1 MKGLFRVA
9 LMAGLVA
16 VSASSVQATEIG
28 PDDERYDTDIHV
40 VNNHLTVVRVYAED
54 ANGRLHN
61 LGRVARGQ
69 LRSFDVPADVAGAE
83 FRIKVY
89 PAPPA
94 GTPASED
101 YGIKTH
107 PLDSVTDSQVRIWLE
122 ADLAESL
129 VEIERG

>member
-1 MKGLFRVA
+1 MKGLYRVA

-16 VSASSVQATEIG
+16 LSTNPVQATEVD
-28 PDDERYDTDIHV
+28 PEDKYDTAVYV

-54 ANGRLHN
+54 ADGRLHT

-69 LRSFDVPADVAGAE
+69 LKNFEVPADVAEGE

-101 YGIKTH
+101 FGIKTH
-107 PLDSVTDSQVRIWLE
+107 PLDSETDQQVRIWLE
-122 ADLAESL
+122 ADLAQSL
-129 VEIERG
+129 VEIERS